1 MSTNSRTGFLM
12 RVLKSDRPKKVVS
25 ENERLVMDDQG
36 NVWINYDNPEVR
48 TGVQNQ
54 IRALSKIKLDSQ
66 KV

>member
-1 MSTNSRTGFLM
+1 MSTNSRSGFLM
-12 RVLKSDRPKKVVS
+12 RILTSNRPKKVVS

-66 KV
+66 KA

>member
-1 MSTNSRTGFLM
+1 MSTNSCSGFLM
-12 RVLKSDRPKKVVS
+12 RVLTSNRPKKVVS

-66 KV
+66 KA